1 MSLEA
6 ENLVT
11 EEELKRISREF
22 CLESIFILDLSC
34 RGICAL
40 GPVCKCLN
48 VCVLDLSSNNL
59 SSVGDLVVLTALEHL
74 DLSNNCISQLD
85 GLQKLENLSRLELA
99 GNKISSFE
107 TLLPLSSLCK
117 LEHLT
122 LQQCNS
128 AKSSAKLS
136 NPICADTTYA
146 AAMAETFPALTW
158 LDGELVKDGMPG
170 KRFYDKYRSIESS
183 CSQIEDAK
191 QLSDFPE
198 VCSKDPLDLTTDH
211 SDKHSEERIESL
223 LEECRDT
230 SSKVKKLLSDV
241 KNELKQCY
249 TQTT

>member
-99 GNKISSFE
+99 GNKISRYNYDNSDNLLDEINMLALKLSFHC
-107 TLLPLSSLCK
+107 PLSVSWNISPSSSAILPK
-117 LEHLT
+117 VLLSSATQSVLTQLT
-122 LQQCNS
+122 LQPWQRHS
-128 AKSSAKLS
+128 LHSHGLMES
-136 NPICADTTYA
+136 
-146 AAMAETFPALTW
+146 W
-158 LDGELVKDGMPG
+158 LKMGCQGRGFMISTG
-170 KRFYDKYRSIESS
+170 
-183 CSQIEDAK
+183 A
-191 QLSDFPE
+191 
-198 VCSKDPLDLTTDH
+198 
-211 SDKHSEERIESL
+211 
-223 LEECRDT
+223 
-230 SSKVKKLLSDV
+230 
-241 KNELKQCY
+241 
-249 TQTT
+249 